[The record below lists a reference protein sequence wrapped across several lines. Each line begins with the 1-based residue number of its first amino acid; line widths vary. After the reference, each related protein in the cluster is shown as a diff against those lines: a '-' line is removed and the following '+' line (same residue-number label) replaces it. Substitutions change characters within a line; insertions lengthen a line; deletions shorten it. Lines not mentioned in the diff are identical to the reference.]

1 MMAGQVHWHE
11 GLFLQPHHLQAADRN
26 ALERVERERRL
37 AWPYPY
43 GVVESKLNEDELENL
58 RVRFDRLRLVMPGGT
73 YLDIRENADMPP
85 LDIKKAL
92 AGTNAPLRIEIG
104 IPIWYHNRANAIE
117 PGAGDWRV
125 KRMYRVSEGEQ
136 FDENTGENKQAML
149 VRKINARLLLPEDDH
164 SELETMPLLR
174 IMSASSADGSVPKQD
189 PNFIP
194 ACMVLTGSPTL
205 RDMTR
210 DLASAVEAARTE
222 AVVTINRGGFNL
234 ELMRGP
240 QVQQMLL
247 LRTLNRFAGTL
258 PSLAGAPA
266 GVSPLEMYLQLRELL
281 GELTALTPGN
291 DQYEVPRYDHDNP
304 AASFV
309 TLIQKIRPLLK
320 PTGGET
326 YKKLVFAKKGEFM
339 ALKDPLTEE
348 DVTKPN
354 AYYLGI
360 KHQEDPRQMS
370 TLVENEN
377 EFKLNIEAMIQTRAF
392 GVKLKEERH
401 PPLQLPAAP
410 GLQYFALLRTEGEM
424 ERKKWERV
432 QKDKTLAIQC
442 PRVESRFD
450 GGEVALYLTYAGA

>member
-1 MMAGQVHWHE
+1 MAGQVHWHE
-11 GLFLQPHHLQAADRN
+11 GLFLQPHHLQAADRA
-26 ALERVERERRL
+26 ALERVDRERRL
-37 AWPYPY
+37 SWVWPY

-58 RVRFDRLRLVMPGGT
+58 RVRFDRLRLVMPGGA
-73 YLDIRENADMPP
+73 YLDVRENTDLPP

-92 AGTNAPLRIEIG
+92 AGATAPLRIEIG
-104 IPIWYHNRANAIE
+104 VPVWYHNRANAIE

-125 KRMYRVSEGEQ
+125 KRLYRVSEAEQ

-149 VRKINARLLLPEDDH
+149 VRKVNARLLLPEDDH

-174 IMSASSADGSVPKQD
+174 ISAVSGGEQGAARQD

-194 ACMVLTGSPTL
+194 PCLVLTGSPTL

-222 AVVTINRGGFNL
+222 AVVRINQGGFNL
-234 ELMRGP
+234 EMMRGP

-258 PSLAGAPA
+258 PTLAGSPG
-266 GVSPLEMYLQLRELL
+266 GVSPLDIYLELRELL

-291 DQYEVPRYDHDNP
+291 DQWEVPRYDHDNP
-304 AASFV
+304 AGSFV
-309 TLIQKIRPLLK
+309 PLIQKIRPLLK
-320 PTGGET
+320 PSGGET
-326 YKKLVFAKKGEFM
+326 FKKLVFVKKGEFL
-339 ALKDPLTEE
+339 ALKEPLSEE

-360 KHQEDPRQMS
+360 RHQEDPRAMS
-370 TLVENEN
+370 ALVENEN

-410 GLQYFALLRTEGEM
+410 GLQYFVLMRSEGEM

-432 QKDKTLAIQC
+432 QKDRTLAIQC

-450 GGEVALYLTYAGA
+450 GGEVALYLTYAG